1 MSHVKQWDRPP
12 WISKVLKNLEK
23 ELSKKHYSFYN
34 CILLASIKKRYNFT
48 YRTLEYDL
56 YYLSRGEL
64 RIFSY
69 LCRLYTGIHA
79 KPKPKFK
86 SGAISESTTA
96 LNVDQTNTSVLNADQ
111 KSTAP
116 SAALPLPSPLAPST
130 ISTRGNGQEQQAA
143 IAPTTDT
150 GVSGSTAAAAAV
162 ATTQKKEVGLAKAHV
177 DNKKMDA
184 RKKSLKRL

>member
-1 MSHVKQWDRPP
+1 MSRVKQWDRPP

-69 LCRLYTGIHA
+69 LCRLYIGMHA

-86 SGAISESTTA
+86 SGVISESTTA
-96 LNVDQTNTSVLNADQ
+96 LNVDQTNTSVLNVDQ
-111 KSTAP
+111 KSTTP
-116 SAALPLPSPLAPST
+116 SAALLLPSPLAPST
-130 ISTRGNGQEQQAA
+130 IFTKGNRQEQQAA

-150 GVSGSTAAAAAV
+150 RVSGSTAAV
-162 ATTQKKEVGLAKAHV
+162 AITQKKEVGLAKAHV

>member
-12 WISKVLKNLEK
+12 WISKVLENLEK

-34 CILLASIKKRYNFT
+34 CILLASIKKR
-48 YRTLEYDL
+48 L
-56 YYLSRGEL
+56 Y
-64 RIFSY
+64 I
-69 LCRLYTGIHA
+69 GIHA

-86 SGAISESTTA
+86 SGVISESTTA
-96 LNVDQTNTSVLNADQ
+96 LNVDQTNTSVLNVDQ
-111 KSTAP
+111 KSTTP
-116 SAALPLPSPLAPST
+116 SAALLLPSPLAPST
-130 ISTRGNGQEQQAA
+130 IFTKGNRQEQQAA

-150 GVSGSTAAAAAV
+150 GVSGSTAVV
-162 ATTQKKEVGLAKAHV
+162 AITQKKEVGLAKAHA